1 MRLSIRDAAI
11 ALALLAWGVAA
22 ILAWLLVGRIGWLGI
37 ALLGGAIL
45 LVAVR
50 VELYEDIPNI
60 RANRYL
66 TERLLDASNRETAAG
81 SEGRFRREASLAERN
96 RWLYVM
102 RTIGIA
108 LGLLGANMFIL
119 HQL

>member
-1 MRLSIRDAAI
+1 MRPSIRGVAI

-22 ILAWLLVGRIGWLGI
+22 ILAWFLVSRIGWLGI
-37 ALLGGAIL
+37 ALLGGAVL
-45 LVAVR
+45 LIALR
-50 VELYEDIPNI
+50 VELDEDIPDT
-60 RANRYL
+60 RASPSL
-66 TERLLDASNRETAAG
+66 TKRLLEGLDRETAAG
-81 SEGRFRREASLAERN
+81 SEGRFRRRASLAERN
-96 RWLYVM
+96 RWLYVV

>member
-1 MRLSIRDAAI
+1 MRLSIRGVAVT
-11 ALALLAWGVAA
+11 LALFAWGVAA

-37 ALLGGAIL
+37 ALLGGAVL
-45 LVAVR
+45 LIAVR
-50 VELYEDIPNI
+50 VELYEDIPNP
-60 RANRYL
+60 RTKPYFAK
-66 TERLLDASNRETAAG
+66 RLRDSASGGEEARL
-81 SEGRFRREASLAERN
+81 RDRASLAERN
-96 RWLYVM
+96 RWLYVV